1 MKKKAMTLR
10 QVLERRTIDCCV
22 DTDVADY
29 NGLAKDLLK
38 AIPERELRLN
48 VSSVYKDYAH
58 GYFWVI
64 KTTRSEEYSNF
75 EAQSES

>member
-1 MKKKAMTLR
+1 MKSKVKTLR

-48 VSSVYKDYAH
+48 VIHMYKDYAG

-64 KTTRSEEYSNF
+64 QTTRSEKDSVTERI
-75 EAQSES
+75 